1 MKKFIL
7 GFIMGAMLMCAI
19 PSLAKTDT
27 VQAIFNGVKVVINGE
42 KVSFANGEEPV
53 TINSRTYVPAKYV
66 AEALGAKV
74 QWDGKTSTVNISD
87 NTTVPSPGTST
98 NGSQTNTE
106 APIIPK
112 TSKDDIIPNDN
123 MDRHTKLFGK
133 LNLCEEKT
141 SDGLYVYTYKNNPQ
155 KFVLSNDILSKY
167 HSIRFKTA
175 DGTIPQKYILALK
188 RTSDKKELI
197 HEVEYL
203 YINDLEYF
211 TLDYYENTMLP
222 IIKAEG

>member
-7 GFIMGAMLMCAI
+7 GFIMGAVLMCAI

-87 NTTVPSPGTST
+87 NTAVPSPGTST

-123 MDRHTKLFGK
+123 MDRHTELFGK
-133 LNLCEEKT
+133 TNLYDKKT

-155 KFVLSNDILSKY
+155 KFVMFNDIIDKYPNVKRDNTKGFIESKRY
-167 HSIRFKTA
+167 YSLVRK
-175 DGTIPQKYILALK
+175 
-188 RTSDKKELI
+188 SDKMVLI
-197 HEVEYL
+197 SEIEYL
-203 YINDLEYF
+203 NINDYKYV